1 MIVITPFFGK
11 WKPLV
16 LVFPRYGST
25 SSTQSVIEE
34 SEDSLGEALGVSL
47 GLELGDD
54 LGSFLSFWGRL
65 LCKELGEELGA
76 FAYRQGELKEQV
88 ESVKEE

>member
-1 MIVITPFFGK
+1 MVVQKSEILKETLSPSRDVIVITPFFGK

-47 GLELGDD
+47 GLELGDE
-54 LGSFLSFWGRL
+54 LGSFL
-65 LCKELGEELGA
+65 
-76 FAYRQGELKEQV
+76 
-88 ESVKEE
+88 